1 MHWLKSLF
9 GRRERRE
16 QEFDRE
22 LQFHIE
28 AVTRDYEAKGMTPAE
43 AHRRAILEFGG
54 KEQTAQELRDV
65 HVIGLLERAR
75 ANVRAGFR
83 LIRRAPGF
91 STAVILTLALGIG
104 ANSAVF
110 SAIDAVLLRPLRFP
124 HSEELLLVQQYEPAG
139 KNPNTF
145 VAPVRLHDWM
155 RMNSTFQGLTGY
167 YTEDE
172 SELSGEL
179 PEKVTHGFVTSGF
192 LSVMG
197 ISPALGRDFTS
208 EEEKFGGP
216 DAVIISNRFWKRR
229 FGGDPNVLSKTV
241 RFGKTSIAIVG
252 VMPPSFQ
259 FPSADVDMWSA
270 VPFEG
275 PYTQERGATWY
286 TVIGRLK
293 PGVTPE
299 KARADMTT
307 VQSQLGK
314 QFPKTDAK
322 LAVRLEPLKENTVG
336 GVRRSL
342 WILFGSVTVL
352 LLIACTN
359 IAALL
364 LARTTEREHEI
375 SVRFSLGAS
384 RRTVIAQLLTETLVL
399 ALIGT
404 LMGLI
409 VAGASAQVFRLL
421 AKDLPRIEE
430 IGLDWRIVG
439 YSLFCALVV
448 TFLCGLLPAW
458 RATSGL
464 AGSLAQ
470 HSRTQVA
477 ARSPLQWMLVGVQV
491 SLAVTLLFG
500 AGLLLRSFQE
510 LGRVSP
516 GFDPNNVL
524 TLHISGSWAET
535 ADMKAL
541 EQRVNRTLD
550 WLRAVPGVE
559 AAATSI
565 MLPGEPGDFKTELQF
580 PEGQDDVSR
589 KMVADSRFISP
600 DYFNVLRIPVLEG
613 EGCRYTEGS
622 TGVAVNRSFVRQY
635 FSTMPALGHHLVF
648 GANTPFP
655 LTGEI
660 RGIVADAR
668 EQGLNAEPM
677 PTVYWCVSAA
687 NPNRHYLIRTRGDPM
702 AMADTLRRAIL
713 QIEPSRSVYD
723 LMPLQ
728 AHIND
733 AFAEERLRTIL
744 LSMFALTA
752 VSLACIGLYGTLT
765 YLITLRHREI
775 GLRLALGAMRSQITT
790 RYLSQGLKVAL
801 IGCACGLVM
810 AAASARLLSG
820 MLYGVSSFD
829 ARTVAGVIV
838 LVLFVAGFAALVPAL
853 RASRTDPM
861 NALREE

>member
-9 GRRERRE
+9 GRRNRRE

-28 AVTRDYEAKGMTPAE
+28 AVTREYEAKGVAPAE
-43 AHRRAILEFGG
+43 AHRKAMLEFGG

-75 ANVRAGFR
+75 ANFKAGFR
-83 LIRRAPGF
+83 LMRRAPGF
-91 STAVILTLALGIG
+91 SAAVILTLALGIG

-110 SAIDAVLLRPLRFP
+110 SAIDAVLLRPLPFP
-124 HSEELLLVQQYEPAG
+124 HSEELLLVWQYEPAG

-145 VAPVRLHDWM
+145 VAPLRLHDWN
-155 RMNSTFQGLTGY
+155 RMNSTFRGLTGY

-179 PEKVTHGFVTSGF
+179 PEKVTRALVTPGF
-192 LSVMG
+192 LSVLG
-197 ISPALGRDFTS
+197 VRPALGRDFTP

-216 DAVIISNRFWKRR
+216 DAVIISDRFWKRR
-229 FGGDPNVLSKTV
+229 FGGDPNVLTKTV
-241 RFGKTSIAIVG
+241 RFGKTSTAIVG

-259 FPSADVDMWSA
+259 FPSADVDIWSV
-270 VPFEG
+270 VPFDG
-275 PYTQERGATWY
+275 PYTQDRSSTWY
-286 TVIGRLK
+286 RVIGRLK
-293 PGVTPE
+293 PGATLE
-299 KARADMTT
+299 EAQADMAT

-322 LAVRLEPLKENTVG
+322 LGIWAEPLKESTVG

-342 WILFGSVTVL
+342 WLLFGSVTLL
-352 LLIACTN
+352 LLIACIN

-364 LARTTEREHEI
+364 LARTTDREHEI

-384 RRTVIAQLLTETLVL
+384 RRTVMAQLLTETFVL
-399 ALIGT
+399 ALVGT

-409 VAGASAQVFRLL
+409 VAGASAQVFRML
-421 AKDLPRIEE
+421 AKGLPRVEE

-439 YSLFCALVV
+439 YSLLCALTA

-458 RATSGL
+458 RATRGL

-470 HSRTQVA
+470 HSRTQVS
-477 ARSPLQWMLVGVQV
+477 ARSPVQWILVGVQV

-510 LGRVSP
+510 LGRISP
-516 GFDPNNVL
+516 GFE
-524 TLHISGSWAET
+524 GAAT
-535 ADMKAL
+535 AAAL
-541 EQRVNRTLD
+541 
-550 WLRAVPGVE
+550 PGV
-559 AAATSI
+559 T
-565 MLPGEPGDFKTELQF
+565 GDFKTELQF
-580 PEGQDDVSR
+580 PEGQDDISR
-589 KMVADSRFISP
+589 RVVADNRFVSP
-600 DYFNVLRIPVLEG
+600 GYFDVMRIPLLEG
-613 EGCRYTEGS
+613 ETCRETEGN
-622 TGVAVNRSFVRQY
+622 TVVLVNRSFVRRY
-635 FSTMPALGHHLVF
+635 FSIMPPLGHHLVF
-648 GANTPFP
+648 GAGTPFS

-660 RGIVADAR
+660 RGVVADAR
-668 EQGLNAEPM
+668 EQALNTEPM
-677 PTVYWCVSAA
+677 PAVYWCVSA
-687 NPNRHYLIRTRGDPM
+687 PLPDPHYLVRTRGEPM
-702 AMADTLRRAIL
+702 AMANTLRRAIL
-713 QIEPSRSVYD
+713 QVEPTRSVFD

-728 AHIND
+728 AHISD
-733 AFAEERLRTIL
+733 AFAEGRLRTML
-744 LSMFALTA
+744 LTMFALTA

-765 YLITLRHREI
+765 YLVTLRHREI
-775 GLRLALGAMRSQITT
+775 GLRLALGAMRSEIIR
-790 RYLSQGLKVAL
+790 RYLAQGLRVAL

-810 AAASARLLSG
+810 AIASARLLSG
-820 MLYGVSSFD
+820 MLYGVSSLDVKTF
-829 ARTVAGVIV
+829 AGVIALVV
-838 LVLFVAGFAALVPAL
+838 LVAGSAAFVPAF